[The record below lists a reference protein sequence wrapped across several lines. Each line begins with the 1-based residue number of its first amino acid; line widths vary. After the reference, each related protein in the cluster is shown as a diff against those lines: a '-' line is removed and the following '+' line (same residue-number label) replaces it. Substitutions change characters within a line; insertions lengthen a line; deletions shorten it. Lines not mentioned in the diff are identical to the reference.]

1 MQLNTYQQNIQ
12 GLYNLNQIKMQNC
25 IHVGYKVYKKTVN
38 KWHARSAYTINAD
51 QFYIVSAKIIDMT
64 HSVYNRESN

>member
-1 MQLNTYQQNIQ
+1 
-12 GLYNLNQIKMQNC
+12 MQNC

-38 KWHARSAYTINAD
+38 KWHARSAYTINVD